1 MSDTYSEGTI
11 SIATGSHSVVGTGTY
26 FKSIGLVKAGSML
39 TLDGNKYYLITDV
52 VDDRHLTIEHTID
65 GTPFAEAGVGGA
77 SYTVVKN
84 FARQTNTG
92 LASDFIAFQNELLQN
107 KFEFF
112 NWLNATTDRHVVRDT
127 QGGSKNI
134 LTPKGFD
141 SLIAD
146 LADGNIEI
154 GDLSATWDNIIDKP
168 VTATRWPTF
177 DEVTSKPDTYPP
189 TFHNHE
195 WGEVTSKPETAVRWP
210 TFSEVTGKPAT
221 YPPTTH
227 FHEWDDIADKPSEYP
242 PSTHG
247 HDWSDITG
255 RPSTYPSDNHQHGWD
270 EVNQKPDTATRWPTF
285 DEVTGKPSSYTP
297 EEHVHNWSEI
307 NGKPDT
313 ATQWPNFTQV
323 TGTLGES
330 QLPEVAV
337 TADQLSQSESEIEN
351 AISEVV
357 TKEGNRGLRQSPAN
371 FNHDHNAYNHI
382 HHDLLPKSLSELPP
396 EYPPIKAPVLH
407 FDSAQKKVHA
417 LFSSNDVTDS
427 LEINGY
433 KARRHFYVIDQPT
446 YIQFNSLYTG
456 KLSYRVFRW
465 STDTNA
471 IPGLADATLNQWS
484 TVTVD
489 VTDLDNF
496 GTDGTGNY
504 FYGIVDWI
512 CLEDKGV
519 FVKLDKSF
527 YVKDHTAGT
536 YNAYIPALGTIQKN
550 SGPLDDP
557 FVECFL
563 RVDGRWESKDITPEV
578 PFDIEPEWTQQSE
591 RVYTCSNVEEPDDAV
606 EFFPTYKT
614 DYKTMTWAV
623 VIRSLAGALTTAI
636 SNQGPHQSSDVGT
649 HIYEG
654 TGERICLKRAYAVLT
669 TKVQVLFIKQLI
681 TDPDTYG
688 N

>member
-1 MSDTYSEGTI
+1 MSAIREFTSVTLTDNSNLVQINTNDSNF
-11 SIATGSHSVVGTGTY
+11 SVVP
-26 FKSIGLVKAGSML
+26 GSVIFIVGDRPRVVTSGDTVNRTL
-39 TLDGNKYYLITDV
+39 TLAIAYTGNDIVEKSATLIPLGQNDALLAAITS
-52 VDDRHLTIEHTID
+52 LTEAQN
-65 GTPFAEAGVGGA
+65 GLAEA
-77 SYTVVKN
+77 Y
-84 FARQTNTG
+84 
-92 LASDFIAFQNELLQN
+92 
-107 KFEFF
+107 
-112 NWLNATTDRHVVRDT
+112 
-127 QGGSKNI
+127 
-134 LTPKGFD
+134 
-141 SLIAD
+141 
-146 LADGNIEI
+146 GNVSEV
-154 GDLSATWDNIIDKP
+154 SWSVIIDPP
-168 VTATRWPTF
+168 V
-177 DEVTSKPDTYPP
+177 
-189 TFHNHE
+189 
-195 WGEVTSKPETAVRWP
+195 
-210 TFSEVTGKPAT
+210 
-221 YPPTTH
+221 
-227 FHEWDDIADKPSEYP
+227 
-242 PSTHG
+242 
-247 HDWSDITG
+247 
-255 RPSTYPSDNHQHGWD
+255 
-270 EVNQKPDTATRWPTF
+270 
-285 DEVTGKPSSYTP
+285 
-297 EEHVHNWSEI
+297 
-307 NGKPDT
+307 T
-313 ATQWPNFTQV
+313 ATQWPDFTQV

-337 TADQLSQSESEIEN
+337 KTPQLKALED
-351 AISEVV
+351 A
-357 TKEGNRGLRQSPAN
+357 EGRRGLRQSPAN
-371 FNHDHNAYNHI
+371 FNHDHNAHNHI

-417 LFSSNDVTDS
+417 LFSSNDVSDS

-471 IPGLADATLNQWS
+471 IPGLADATINQWS

-527 YVKDHTAGT
+527 YVKDHAAGT
-536 YNAYIPALGTIQKN
+536 YSAYIPSLGTIQKN
-550 SGPLDDP
+550 AGPLDDP

-563 RVDGRWESKDITPEV
+563 RVDGRWESNDITPAV

-591 RVYTCSNVEEPDDAV
+591 RVYICSDVEEPDDAV

-614 DYKTMTWAV
+614 VYKSMTWAV
-623 VIRSLAGALTTAI
+623 VIRKLSGALTTAI
-636 SNQGPHQSSDVGT
+636 SNQGPHQSPSVGT
-649 HIYEG
+649 KIYEG
-654 TGERICLKRAYAVLT
+654 VGERICLKRAYGVLT
-669 TKVQVLFIKQLI
+669 TKVEVLFIKQLI

>member
-1 MSDTYSEGTI
+1 MSAHIFSLSDISVADGSPVVSVNNSDSFFGLIEGSQLFIAGKLPATIIDHDTT
-11 SIATGSHSVVGTGTY
+11 ANT
-26 FKSIGLVKAGSML
+26 L
-39 TLDGNKYYLITDV
+39 TLKY
-52 VDDRHLTIEHTID
+52 
-65 GTPFAEAGVGGA
+65 
-77 SYTVVKN
+77 
-84 FARQTNTG
+84 
-92 LASDFIAFQNELLQN
+92 
-107 KFEFF
+107 
-112 NWLNATTDRHVVRDT
+112 NW
-127 QGGSKNI
+127 QQ
-134 LTPKGFD
+134 
-141 SLIAD
+141 
-146 LADGNIEI
+146 
-154 GDLSATWDNIIDKP
+154 GDLSNVAAQVVPIGAVGVLLQALENNRAAYTAFLEAMGEWSGDINWEQVIDPP
-168 VTATRWPTF
+168 V
-177 DEVTSKPDTYPP
+177 
-189 TFHNHE
+189 
-195 WGEVTSKPETAVRWP
+195 
-210 TFSEVTGKPAT
+210 
-221 YPPTTH
+221 
-227 FHEWDDIADKPSEYP
+227 
-242 PSTHG
+242 
-247 HDWSDITG
+247 
-255 RPSTYPSDNHQHGWD
+255 
-270 EVNQKPDTATRWPTF
+270 
-285 DEVTGKPSSYTP
+285 
-297 EEHVHNWSEI
+297 
-307 NGKPDT
+307 T
-313 ATQWPNFTQV
+313 ATQWPDFTQV

-337 TADQLSQSESEIEN
+337 KTNQLKQLEAE
-351 AISEVV
+351 
-357 TKEGNRGLRQSPAN
+357 EGRRGLRQSPAN

-471 IPGLADATLNQWS
+471 IPGLANATLNQWS

-519 FVKLDKSF
+519 FVKLDKNF
-527 YVKDHTAGT
+527 YVKDHAADT
-536 YNAYIPALGTIQKN
+536 YSAYIPALGTIQKN

-563 RVDGRWESKDITPEV
+563 RVDGRWESNDITPAV

-614 DYKTMTWAV
+614 NYKTMTWAV
-623 VIRSLAGALTTAI
+623 VIRSLTGALTTAI

-649 HIYEG
+649 QIYEG

-669 TKVQVLFIKQLI
+669 TKVEVLFIKQLI